1 MPKKDTQWQRCLAYF
16 KANVK
21 EQEYQTWFQP
31 IEFVS
36 YDTGTKE
43 LLLAVPSNYFFE
55 MLDGQYKRLVYN
67 VVWRNYD
74 KETRILYRIRTD
86 SANDISMDVEGM
98 PTAAKMREYKEEKLR
113 PMRKAPADDLDSQ
126 LNTDYRFENFIEGD
140 SNKLPRS
147 VGQSIAENPKQ
158 STFNPLFIY
167 GSSGVGKTHLLNAIG
182 TRIKE
187 LYPSRR
193 VLYVGAHQF
202 TFQFTDAS
210 VNNRRNEFV
219 KFYQTIDVLIIDD
232 IQELAGQEK
241 TQLAFFHIFNH
252 LRLNGKQIILAS
264 DRAPAA
270 MQGMEERL
278 LTRFKWGLMA
288 ELEKPNQ
295 ELCRKI
301 LLSKMRRD
309 GLDIP
314 NEVVDYIVQNVDGSV
329 RDLEGIVNALM
340 AHAVIYNTEINLEV
354 AQQIVRRTVKRQ
366 AHTVSIEDIIEACCA
381 QWQVTQDDVFSQSR
395 KANIVLVRQTVMYL
409 AQRHTKL
416 STSKIGLLVGGRN
429 HATVL
434 HAIAQVKN
442 RLGTSPVYARQ
453 VKEVEDQL
461 RERK

>member
-1 MPKKDTQWQRCLAYF
+1 MANENTQWQRCLAYF
-16 KANVK
+16 KANVNA
-21 EQEYQTWFQP
+21 QEFQTWFLP
-31 IEFVS
+31 IEFMS
-36 YDTGTKE
+36 YNDETKE

-55 MLDGQYKRLVYN
+55 MLDGQFKRLVYN

-74 KETRILYRIRTD
+74 KDTRILYRIRTD
-86 SANDISMDVEGM
+86 SANDISMDVVGT
-98 PTAAKMREYKEEKLR
+98 PTAAKLVNYKDEKLR
-113 PMRKAPADDLDSQ
+113 PMRKTPIDDLDSQ
-126 LNTDYRFENFIEGD
+126 LNTDYRFENFIEGE

-147 VGQSIAENPKQ
+147 IGQSIAENPKQ

-187 LYPSRR
+187 LFPSRR

-202 TFQFTDAS
+202 TFQYTDAS

-219 KFYQTIDVLIIDD
+219 QFYQTIDVLIIDD
-232 IQELAGQEK
+232 IQELAGQAK

-264 DRAPAA
+264 DRPPAA

-288 ELEKPNQ
+288 ELGKPNQ

-301 LLSKMRRD
+301 LVSKMRRD

-314 NEVVDYIVQNVDGSV
+314 DDVIDYITQNVDGSV

-340 AHAVIYNTEINLEV
+340 AHAVVYNSPINLEV
-354 AQQIVRRTVKRQ
+354 VQQIVHRTVKRQ
-366 AHTVSIEDIIEACCA
+366 ARTVSIEDIVEACCA
-381 QWQVTQDDVFSQSR
+381 QWQVSQDDVFSQTR
-395 KANIVLVRQTVMYL
+395 KANIVLVRQTIMYL

-416 STSKIGLLVGGRN
+416 STSKIGMLVGGRN

-434 HAIAQVKN
+434 HAVTQVMN
-442 RLGTSPVYARQ
+442 RLATSPVYAQQ
-453 VKEVEDQL
+453 VADVENQL
-461 RERK
+461 RTQK

>member
-21 EQEYQTWFQP
+21 EQEFQTWFLP

-36 YDTGTKE
+36 YNTDTKE

-55 MLDGQYKRLVYN
+55 MLDGQFKRLVYN

-74 KETRILYRIRTD
+74 KDTRILYRIRTD

-140 SNKLPRS
+140 CNKLPRS

-158 STFNPLFIY
+158 TTFNPLFIY

-202 TFQFTDAS
+202 TFQYTDA
-210 VNNRRNEFV
+210 VARNRRNEFIQ
-219 KFYQTIDVLIIDD
+219 FYQTIDVLIIDD
-232 IQELAGQEK
+232 IQELAGQDK
-241 TQLAFFHIFNH
+241 TQLVFFHIFNH

-314 NEVVDYIVQNVDGSV
+314 DDVVDYIVQNVDGSV

-366 AHTVSIEDIIEACCA
+366 AHSVTIEDIIEACCA

-442 RLGTSPVYARQ
+442 RLSTSPIYARQ
-453 VKEVEDQL
+453 VKDIENQL
-461 RERK
+461 RGRK